1 MGWESATTTAARNTP
16 ARAIT
21 STRGLAIT
29 CKNGKTTSSATRPPR
44 RYRHLPA
51 GSVELART
59 AALLPSTA
67 KCLIEL
73 HKRCQH
79 VALRLSQLLFGSQPL
94 ALRIEHLQITADAAH
109 VSRVSEPA
117 LVAKRL
123 SQDHLI

>member
-1 MGWESATTTAARNTP
+1 MCRESATTTAARNTP
-16 ARAIT
+16 AKAIA

-29 CKNGKTTSSATRPPR
+29 SRNGKATSSATRPPR
-44 RYRHLPA
+44 RNPHRPGA
-51 GSVELART
+51 SAPLART

-67 KCLIEL
+67 KRLIEL

-117 LVAKRL
+117 LVPKRL
-123 SQDHLI
+123 SQD